1 MSEKVA
7 PLKPFYLVDASIYL
21 FRAYYSFPDEF
32 ADADGNPTNA
42 LNGFAHWLCQ
52 FLEETTASA
61 IAVVFDQS
69 LTSSFRNDL
78 YPAYKAN
85 RDPAPEQLKRQ
96 FNWARD
102 LTAALGIPVLSS
114 PEYEADDLIASVAHR
129 VCRQRYR
136 VVFVTADKDIAQLLA
151 ADDIL
156 WDHARSRTFRATQIK
171 SQFGVEPAQIADFL
185 ALAGDAVDNIPGAP
199 GIGAKTAQRLLE
211 EYRTLDGIYDNLEEI
226 GHMQIRSAKRI
237 QKTLRSCRDT
247 VFMFRKLTGLAVD
260 APLPVEPSR
269 LVRGSVNEAEL
280 TAVIGNDRVG
290 ERLAIRLRN
299 AGKCR

>member
-1 MSEKVA
+1 MPEKAA

-61 IAVVFDQS
+61 IAVAFDQS

-114 PEYEADDLIASVAHR
+114 SEYEADDLIASVAHR

-136 VVFVTADKDIAQLLA
+136 VVFVTADKDFAQLLA

-171 SQFGVEPAQIADFL
+171 SQFGVQPAQIADFL
-185 ALAGDAVDNIPGAP
+185 ALAGDSVDNIPGAP
-199 GIGAKTAQRLLE
+199 GIGAKTAQRLLG
-211 EYRTLDGIYDNLEEI
+211 EYGTLEGIYDNLEEI
-226 GHMQIRSAKRI
+226 GNLPIRSAARI
-237 QKTLRSCRDT
+237 QNTLRSSRDR
-247 VFMFRKLTGLAVD
+247 VFMFRKLTRLAVD
-260 APLPVEPSR
+260 APLPTEPSR
-269 LVRGSVNEAEL
+269 LVRGMVDEAGL
-280 TAVIGNDRVG
+280 DAVIGNNRLG

-299 AGKCR
+299 AGK

>member
-21 FRAYYSFPDEF
+21 FRAYYSFPDAF

-42 LNGFAHWLCQ
+42 LNGFAYWLCQ

-61 IAVVFDQS
+61 IAVAFDQS
-69 LTSSFRNDL
+69 LTSSFRNEL

-114 PEYEADDLIASVAHR
+114 SDYEADDLIASVAHR
-129 VCRQRYR
+129 VCRQHYR
-136 VVFVTADKDIAQLLA
+136 VIFVTADKDIAQLLA

-171 SQFGVEPAQIADFL
+171 SQFGVEPSQIADFL
-185 ALAGDAVDNIPGAP
+185 ALAGDSADNIPGAR

-211 EYRTLDGIYDNLEEI
+211 EYGTLEGIYDNLDEI
-226 GHMQIRSAKRI
+226 CNLPIRSVVRI
-237 QKTLRSCRDT
+237 QNTLRSSRDT
-247 VFMFRKLTGLAVD
+247 LFMFRKLTQLAVD
-260 APLPVEPSR
+260 APLPAEPSQ
-269 LVRGSVNEAEL
+269 LVRGVVDEAGL
-280 TAVIGNDRVG
+280 NAVTGNSRLG
-290 ERLAIRLRN
+290 ERLAVRLRN
-299 AGKCR
+299 AGI

>member
-1 MSEKVA
+1 MPEKAA

-61 IAVVFDQS
+61 IAVAFDQS

-96 FNWARD
+96 FNWAQD

-114 PEYEADDLIASVAHR
+114 SEYEADDLIASVAHR

-136 VVFVTADKDIAQLLA
+136 VVFVTADKDFAQLLA

-171 SQFGVEPAQIADFL
+171 SQFGVHPAQIADFL
-185 ALAGDAVDNIPGAP
+185 ALAGDSVDNIPGAP

-211 EYRTLDGIYDNLEEI
+211 EYVTLEGIFDNIEGISDLP
-226 GHMQIRSAKRI
+226 IRSAARI
-237 QKTLRSCRDT
+237 QDILRSSRDA
-247 VFMFRKLTGLAVD
+247 VFMFRKLTRLAVD
-260 APLPVEPSR
+260 APLPTEPSR
-269 LVRGSVNEAEL
+269 LVRGMVDEAGFN
-280 TAVIGNDRVG
+280 AVIGNNRVG
-290 ERLAIRLRN
+290 DRLAVRLRN
-299 AGKCR
+299 AGK